1 MWRWPDSPNDLQL
14 ISVLFHFKYAFT
26 TCNVFYIIERH
37 ISVNNLVLIFEKVVS
52 ELDLKWKQKVHS
64 MII

>member
-52 ELDLKWKQKVHS
+52 ELDLK
-64 MII
+64 